1 MATLMPPRSRPTHF
15 FFWALIF
22 SVLLLLTRLGN
33 LQHEVIDW
41 DESTFIIM
49 ASHLR
54 VGHLPYLELYDNLPP
69 GISFALAGVM
79 SLFGE
84 SLITVRFFGT
94 LCLLVAA
101 LACYGIAVRRN
112 SSLAAGVSTAVFL
125 VLASA
130 SNFQPTLTEHLVIA
144 LLLPACWLLVA
155 RRDRLWAAFTIGM
168 LLSLATLTRTN
179 IAFVVLAL
187 GGYYAWRLW
196 QPRKSI
202 PQLALLAYGA
212 GGLMPLLALL
222 AVYAY
227 ADGLDELF
235 LSVIIVPLSYASSQ
249 GGLLE
254 SLYSHIRIW
263 RSFVYEYKTIFLP
276 ATAFIGTTFIGL
288 TLYIAQQRRSVIS
301 GDEGLLLLIFSFTS
315 FSVLMNGHS
324 YGHHLLQILPL
335 LAILMA
341 YGLQGLSRN
350 VAYIF
355 AGLTIVAGV
364 AHFGAESAA
373 LVQNWSQR
381 EARYDIRKAAEL
393 IREDVSIEKAVYA
406 PIHHLVYWYLGP
418 GSLPSRVVHPAN
430 LAEESIMG
438 PLVEHGYLP
447 AYELK
452 RFWSN
457 RLDYVIVSPGRPW
470 YFSGDEYQ
478 AFQFALAR
486 DFELW
491 QRVGGIEVFRRKS

>member
-1 MATLMPPRSRPTHF
+1 MAALMSPRSRPTHF

-33 LQHEVIDW
+33 LRQEVIDW

-54 VGHLPYLELYDNLPP
+54 VGHLPYLELFDNKPP

-125 VLASA
+125 VLAGA

-179 IAFVVLAL
+179 IAFVVLTL
-187 GGYYAWRLW
+187 GGFYAWRLW
-196 QPRKSI
+196 QPSKSV
-202 PQLALLAYGA
+202 PRLALLAYGA

-227 ADGLDELF
+227 ADGLDEFF

-276 ATAFIGTTFIGL
+276 ATAFIGL
-288 TLYIAQQRRSVIS
+288 TLYVAQQRRRVLS
-301 GDEGLLLLIFSFTS
+301 GDEGLLLLVFVSTS
-315 FSVLMNGHS
+315 FSVLMNGNS
-324 YGHHLLQILPL
+324 YGHHLLQILPP

-341 YGLQGLSRN
+341 YGLQGPLRYA
-350 VAYIF
+350 AYIC

-364 AHFGAESAA
+364 AYFSPGSAA
-373 LVQNWSQR
+373 LVWDWSQR
-381 EARYDIRKAAEL
+381 EARYDLRKVAEL
-393 IREDVSIEKAVYA
+393 IREDGAIEKVVYA

-418 GSLPSRVVHPAN
+418 GSLPSRLAHPSN

-438 PLVEHGYLP
+438 PLVEHGY
-447 AYELK
+447 AAANELQK
-452 RFWSN
+452 IWSSG
-457 RLDYVIVSPGRPW
+457 LEYAVISTERPS
-470 YFSGDEYQ
+470 YFTNAEYL
-478 AFQFALAR
+478 AFKALLAR

-491 QRVGGIEVFRRKS
+491 HRVGSLEIFRHKN

>member
-1 MATLMPPRSRPTHF
+1 
-15 FFWALIF
+15 
-22 SVLLLLTRLGN
+22 
-33 LQHEVIDW
+33 
-41 DESTFIIM
+41 
-49 ASHLR
+49 
-54 VGHLPYLELYDNLPP
+54 
-69 GISFALAGVM
+69 M

-196 QPRKSI
+196 QPSKSV
-202 PQLALLAYGA
+202 PRLALLAYGA

-227 ADGLDELF
+227 ADGLDEFF

-276 ATAFIGTTFIGL
+276 ATAFIGL
-288 TLYIAQQRRSVIS
+288 TLYVVQQRRRVLS
-301 GDEGLLLLIFSFTS
+301 GDEGC
-315 FSVLMNGHS
+315 
-324 YGHHLLQILPL
+324 
-335 LAILMA
+335 
-341 YGLQGLSRN
+341 
-350 VAYIF
+350 
-355 AGLTIVAGV
+355 
-364 AHFGAESAA
+364 
-373 LVQNWSQR
+373 
-381 EARYDIRKAAEL
+381 
-393 IREDVSIEKAVYA
+393 
-406 PIHHLVYWYLGP
+406 
-418 GSLPSRVVHPAN
+418 
-430 LAEESIMG
+430 
-438 PLVEHGYLP
+438 
-447 AYELK
+447 
-452 RFWSN
+452 
-457 RLDYVIVSPGRPW
+457 
-470 YFSGDEYQ
+470 
-478 AFQFALAR
+478 
-486 DFELW
+486 
-491 QRVGGIEVFRRKS
+491 